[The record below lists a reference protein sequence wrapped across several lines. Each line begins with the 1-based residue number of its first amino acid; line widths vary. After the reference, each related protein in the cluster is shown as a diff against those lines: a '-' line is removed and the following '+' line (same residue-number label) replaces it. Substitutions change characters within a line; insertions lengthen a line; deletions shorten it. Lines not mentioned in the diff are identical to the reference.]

1 MPSTPTTDPRP
12 LPEIEHEVDALLV
25 RYADL
30 EAARLKMKGIL
41 ERVHA
46 GDEVDAV
53 LTRMG
58 ELQAAIAAAP
68 ARDIADA
75 AVKLRRL
82 AASLS
87 LKRGIYERRLLTS
100 ALAAV
105 EAAAVTAPGKALGSV
120 FRSRVFT
127 AVFRRQYGQ

>member
-1 MPSTPTTDPRP
+1 M
-12 LPEIEHEVDALLV
+12 V

>member
-1 MPSTPTTDPRP
+1 M
-12 LPEIEHEVDALLV
+12 
-25 RYADL
+25 
-30 EAARLKMKGIL
+30 
-41 ERVHA
+41 
-46 GDEVDAV
+46 

-68 ARDIADA
+68 ATDIADV

-105 EAAAVTAPGKALGSV
+105 EAAVVTTPGN
-120 FRSRVFT
+120 RSRIPD
-127 AVFRRQYGQ
+127 ARPWQRAIASESPSGQKPP